1 MISSG
6 SNGYTAEAGYNLVT
20 GLGTPVANLLVS
32 DLIDYQGPGTPYS
45 GPTVGP
51 LQDATLIGQG
61 SSSSSGAGYHERLR
75 CPYDFQ
81 RGLGHSP
88 LENVGTKP
96 LSSDQQV
103 TATNVSHP
111 TAVAASSSTA
121 LVFGPYGGQ
130 STYQITAGL
139 LAAGGLPTLA
149 VTQSTGGVA
158 QQNGTKN
165 TESRSSGE
173 DDQYDTE
180 DDLLAV
186 ADSGQGRTHES
197 VLDELVAGLV
207 ASPERDVNRPDR
219 VPLIALPRRSG
230 TEGVTIRPM
239 RRLRSRSAS
248 CRTTRGPGTGPSCR
262 RPGLAAGKPVPDRR
276 FLWIRRG
283 LFLAGKSA
291 SRRISARW
299 SYLNRNPRG

>member
-1 MISSG
+1 M
-6 SNGYTAEAGYNLVT
+6 
-20 GLGTPVANLLVS
+20 ANLLVS

-61 SSSSSGAGYHERLR
+61 SSSSSGADIMNVFDALTISSV
-75 CPYDFQ
+75 
-81 RGLGHSP
+81 GLGHSP

-219 VPLIALPRRSG
+219 VPLIALRGAAVPRG
-230 TEGVTIRPM
+230 
-239 RRLRSRSAS
+239 LRSDRAPAQVSLRFLPDHSRARN
-248 CRTTRGPGTGPSCR
+248 RTVLPTARTRGRQTCS
-262 RPGLAAGKPVPDRR
+262 
-276 FLWIRRG
+276 
-283 LFLAGKSA
+283 
-291 SRRISARW
+291 
-299 SYLNRNPRG
+299 